1 MALPKQLKF
10 INIFLVLFIIYGSSD
25 GTENQ
30 HEIFLNRLLQSV
42 HNERSVETLFLL
54 HHSNLANCSL
64 QDWNPPRIPTV
75 RSNEL
80 NVFNLEKTFNH
91 NALALVCLIN
101 NSYIGLLNTL
111 AKSFDCM
118 RQERIILMIHRKPDP
133 SFIEDITH
141 ELKDLQF
148 LHLIVLIV
156 QEKSNGQISAS
167 TLRLH
172 SFPEPHFKRIRN
184 VLAIKKI
191 FYRPM
196 NFRGK
201 VLNAIPSDIRILFV
215 ALTEMLIEYAR
226 RYNSTLRIQNR
237 NIKEEIEITE
247 DNYDIDMKTQLHNSK
262 NFSHHMNIAMDMNSN
277 SLIILV
283 PCATELR
290 GLDIFKELG
299 VRTLTRLA
307 LIFYIIFVLV
317 EMLFVFISNR
327 FNSRNFTMRYTN
339 PLMNLRAIRAILGQ
353 TSPISNRYS
362 LSIQHF
368 FVFMSLFGTLFGG
381 FFDCKLRSFLTKRPY
396 YSQIEN
402 FSELRESG
410 VTVVVDPPTRQ
421 FIEDEINANF
431 FRDKVPNVLTTPA
444 QELINLV
451 YSYERKFAFVAHS
464 IPWRTF
470 KEEMRSLNQKI
481 LCESKN
487 LTILENVPLTF
498 SLRRNAIF
506 SHHLRNFII
515 NAADSGMGTYW
526 FKMAGKIIRKQIKT
540 SLRESEQQPSHLP
553 LSFDHFKWLWAVLC
567 IAYVMSFMV
576 FVIEILWSK
585 YQRRTRSES
594 IV

>member
-10 INIFLVLFIIYGSSD
+10 INILLVLLIIYDSSD
-25 GTENQ
+25 GTKNQ
-30 HEIFLNRLLQSV
+30 HEIFLNRQLQAV

-64 QDWNPPRIPTV
+64 QDWNPPRIPTI

-111 AKSFDCM
+111 VKSFDCM
-118 RQERIILMIHRKPDP
+118 RQERIILLIHRKPDP

-141 ELKDLQF
+141 VLKDLQF

-167 TLRLH
+167 TLRLQ
-172 SFPEPHFKRIRN
+172 SFPEPHFKWIRN
-184 VLAIKKI
+184 VFAIKKI
-191 FYRPM
+191 FYRPI

-215 ALTEMLIEYAR
+215 ALTEILTEYVR

-237 NIKEEIEITE
+237 TIKEKIEI
-247 DNYDIDMKTQLHNSK
+247 TQLHNSK
-262 NFSHHMNIAMDMNSN
+262 NFSHHINFAMDMNSN

-283 PCATELR
+283 PCGTELR

-317 EMLFVFISNR
+317 EMLFVIISNR
-327 FNSRNFTMRYTN
+327 FNSRNFTMIYTN
-339 PLMNLRAIRAILGQ
+339 PLMNLRAIRSILCQ
-353 TSPISNRYS
+353 ISPISNRYS

-431 FRDKVPNVLTTPA
+431 L
-444 QELINLV
+444 EM
-451 YSYERKFAFVAHS
+451 KF
-464 IPWRTF
+464 P
-470 KEEMRSLNQKI
+470 MYLLPQ
-481 LCESKN
+481 LKN
-487 LTILENVPLTF
+487 
-498 SLRRNAIF
+498 
-506 SHHLRNFII
+506 
-515 NAADSGMGTYW
+515 
-526 FKMAGKIIRKQIKT
+526 
-540 SLRESEQQPSHLP
+540 
-553 LSFDHFKWLWAVLC
+553 
-567 IAYVMSFMV
+567 
-576 FVIEILWSK
+576 
-585 YQRRTRSES
+585 
-594 IV
+594 